1 MTILIVEDNATNALI
16 LKRLAGK
23 VTGEDILVEADGTRA
38 LSLCHNTLFSMLI
51 VDHMLPGMTG
61 LQFVKAIRM
70 LRRYDEVPVIMVTAD
85 QDPKLRE
92 TAVATGV
99 TGFLTKPVDAFTF
112 RDLLAAHVGHKPVAF
127 AAAR

>member
-23 VTGEDILVEADGTRA
+23 VTDEEIVIEADGSRA
-38 LSLCHNTLFSMLI
+38 LSLCHNTFFSMLV
-51 VDHMLPGMTG
+51 VDQMLPGMSG

-70 LRRYDEVPVIMVTAD
+70 LHRYDDVPVIMVTAD

-92 TAVATGV
+92 TASATGV
-99 TGFLTKPVDAFTF
+99 TGFLTKPVDAVTF
-112 RDLLAAHVGHKPVAF
+112 RDLLAAHVGHVPSPRV
-127 AAAR
+127 AAR

>member
-23 VTGEDILVEADGTRA
+23 VTDEDIIIEADGARA
-38 LSLCHNTLFSMLI
+38 LSLCHNTFFSMLI
-51 VDHMLPGMTG
+51 VDYMVPGMTG

-70 LRRYDEVPVIMVTAD
+70 LRRYDEVPVIMITAD

-92 TAVATGV
+92 TAVAMGV
-99 TGFLTKPVDAFTF
+99 TGFLTKPVNAVTF
-112 RDLLAAHVGHKPVAF
+112 RDLLAAHVGYAPATL
-127 AAAR
+127 AAHR

>member
-23 VTGEDILVEADGTRA
+23 VTDEEIVIEADGSRA
-38 LSLCHNTLFSMLI
+38 LSLCHNTFFSMLV
-51 VDHMLPGMTG
+51 VDQMLPGMSG

-70 LRRYDEVPVIMVTAD
+70 LHRYDDVPVIMVTAD

-92 TAVATGV
+92 TASATGV
-99 TGFLTKPVDAFTF
+99 TGFLTKPVDAVTF
-112 RDLLAAHVGHKPVAF
+112 RDLLAAHVGHVPPPRV
-127 AAAR
+127 AAR